1 MLLASMQGE
10 EPIGQTSMIETIPE
24 LNQPDLIIMSEMDI
38 GMARS
43 GNIHTTR
50 KLAYRLKMNYAWGLE
65 FVELTNGNKEEQ
77 EMTRGKEN
85 ALGLHGNA
93 ILSRCP
99 MYDPKIYRD
108 VLEDLYFSNRAHNVN
123 AQGTEKR
130 LGGRMGLYVRTGPLD
145 NDDLLSPSSPELEL
159 KLLPPHVV
167 VGSVHKLKE
176 DTFREEIWE
185 YQGFGT
191 FPNIS
196 KSEKVT
202 ESGVSQYKHN
212 NLGVVSSGD
221 LASRAYCRENGLR
234 NLDLPQRHKT
244 FPASCEKE
252 QLGLW
257 RGDFFCGDMK
267 ASGDDLNILPCYNKI
282 RTETLQIS
290 DHSIIQIRLKMNGQ
304 VP

>member
-99 MYDPKIYRD
+99 MYDPKIYRN
-108 VLEDLYFSNRAHNVN
+108 VLEDLYFSNRAHDVN
-123 AQGTEKR
+123 AQG
-130 LGGRMGLYVRTGPLD
+130 MGLYVRTGPLD
-145 NDDLLSPSSPELEL
+145 NDDLLSPSSP
-159 KLLPPHVV
+159 
-167 VGSVHKLKE
+167 
-176 DTFREEIWE
+176 
-185 YQGFGT
+185 
-191 FPNIS
+191 
-196 KSEKVT
+196 
-202 ESGVSQYKHN
+202 
-212 NLGVVSSGD
+212 
-221 LASRAYCRENGLR
+221 
-234 NLDLPQRHKT
+234 
-244 FPASCEKE
+244 
-252 QLGLW
+252 
-257 RGDFFCGDMK
+257 
-267 ASGDDLNILPCYNKI
+267 
-282 RTETLQIS
+282 
-290 DHSIIQIRLKMNGQ
+290 
-304 VP
+304 